1 MNLIYKGEF
10 YSRENVHWEVQILS
24 RDSSSTSKV
33 GMLQFAGGEPLLFE
47 WDDESKEVPLC
58 GSTATLTLISPGD
71 RTYAGLYTEDP
82 TALRMDVYRNGSLY
96 WSGCLDPEFYE
107 EPYSQMADYEVSLTF
122 SDFGAL
128 DRLRYDLADMQTMQ
142 NLIQVS
148 LARCNI
154 NYLELDTTMISTCKV
169 GMTTPLNLSDLMVR
183 SDNFYDED
191 GEALSLYK
199 VIEGIL
205 QPLALRMVQRCG
217 KIWVY
222 DLNGLYQNGV
232 RKALRWM
239 SDDQTMG
246 VDKVFN
252 DAKITWSTYAQS
264 GVLST
269 KECWVKNSFVDA
281 SKAKQALQNGVG
293 VTLSDGVKLFSF
305 HYSTDMDDW
314 WDYTDVGFALLTH
327 TEGKGVQLNDANLR
341 FYKIVPMED
350 GSESEGIAIRWI
362 SIYGYKIGS
371 GSNWSAST
379 TTYYHGATLNGGKSE
394 IQAGGKLFTSNP
406 ISLPPVSDPSKLR
419 VCVSINM
426 LMDPRYN
433 PFEDATNLDSG
444 LKNKDWFNTYKKYG
458 NFIYVP
464 VTVKFQPSGSSDVY
478 VWVNKSVVERSYK
491 SPVKSFDETMGTW
504 VKFTQ
509 SKDAAPIEFGYLC
522 WYDKGDR
529 RDTSGVTGWKK
540 NRPAI
545 NPHEKNMTTALSN
558 AEDGQYIPYPNY
570 GGVGGKLWIEVRK
583 GPWVVRNENHNLTDT
598 ASKNENNVSQHI
610 SWVLMELPE
619 ISIQNNDQW
628 SMEIDTDD
636 VEYSAMLNEEAKED
650 IELETICGTSVD
662 GVPTARG
669 AYFDST
675 SHEQITALKR
685 AGRTAQ
691 VEQLL
696 IGTLYSQFASR
707 KTRLDGTAE
716 MNGDGVCTYTEG
728 SLPNGTLL
736 MMTGTVENVQDDTME
751 GSFIEL
757 RPDEYDKA

>member
-1 MNLIYKGEF
+1 
-10 YSRENVHWEVQILS
+10 
-24 RDSSSTSKV
+24 
-33 GMLQFAGGEPLLFE
+33 
-47 WDDESKEVPLC
+47 
-58 GSTATLTLISPGD
+58 
-71 RTYAGLYTEDP
+71 
-82 TALRMDVYRNGSLY
+82 
-96 WSGCLDPEFYE
+96 
-107 EPYSQMADYEVSLTF
+107 
-122 SDFGAL
+122 
-128 DRLRYDLADMQTMQ
+128 
-142 NLIQVS
+142 
-148 LARCNI
+148 
-154 NYLELDTTMISTCKV
+154 
-169 GMTTPLNLSDLMVR
+169 
-183 SDNFYDED
+183 
-191 GEALSLYK
+191 
-199 VIEGIL
+199 
-205 QPLALRMVQRCG
+205 
-217 KIWVY
+217 
-222 DLNGLYQNGV
+222 
-232 RKALRWM
+232 
-239 SDDQTMG
+239 
-246 VDKVFN
+246 
-252 DAKITWSTYAQS
+252 
-264 GVLST
+264 
-269 KECWVKNSFVDA
+269 
-281 SKAKQALQNGVG
+281 
-293 VTLSDGVKLFSF
+293 
-305 HYSTDMDDW
+305 
-314 WDYTDVGFALLTH
+314 
-327 TEGKGVQLNDANLR
+327 
-341 FYKIVPMED
+341 
-350 GSESEGIAIRWI
+350 
-362 SIYGYKIGS
+362 
-371 GSNWSAST
+371 
-379 TTYYHGATLNGGKSE
+379 
-394 IQAGGKLFTSNP
+394 
-406 ISLPPVSDPSKLR
+406 
-419 VCVSINM
+419 
-426 LMDPRYN
+426 
-433 PFEDATNLDSG
+433 
-444 LKNKDWFNTYKKYG
+444 
-458 NFIYVP
+458 
-464 VTVKFQPSGSSDVY
+464 
-478 VWVNKSVVERSYK
+478 
-491 SPVKSFDETMGTW
+491 MGTW